1 MAVTT
6 PYNYFNRQIL
16 DTEKHNSN
24 VYSTNSGQGIVSE
37 INGGI
42 NTYSAD
48 YRIQKEHVWP
58 EEAVRGSKDFALE
71 SIDVFSDALAEGDEV
86 AYRAVAGCATRIYV
100 PYDCSLNLWQWSA
113 FIHAFKIRTSDTT
126 EEGQSATTIAPNVFV
141 KAFLNGSALEH
152 TKRTIPTTTT
162 YRDDDKLIATLEVNS
177 QEDRF
182 ALQFDMSH
190 LQENVS
196 AGWHDL
202 ALRIYIEPVL
212 EPYSDP
218 SSTEAPSFYKALLND
233 GTGTGD
239 QSYTLHHRVSFGIRN
254 ARVLTIL

>member
-16 DTEKHNSN
+16 DTEKHNEN

-48 YRIQKEHVWP
+48 YRVQKEHVWP
-58 EEAVRGSKDFALE
+58 EEAVRARQDFALE
-71 SIDVFSDALAEGDEV
+71 SLDYFSNAMSENDDTS
-86 AYRAVAGCATRIYV
+86 YRAVAGCSTRVYV
-100 PYDCSLNLWQWSA
+100 PYSSTLSLWQWSA
-113 FIHAFKIRTSDTT
+113 FIHAFKVRTSNVGELDDDDQLVT
-126 EEGQSATTIAPNVFV
+126 ATTVAPNVFI

-152 TKRTIPTTTT
+152 TKRTIPTSAT
-162 YRDDDKLIATLEVNS
+162 YRTTNTATAFVDGHV
-177 QEDRF
+177 QESRF

-190 LQENVS
+190 LQETVAS
-196 AGWHDL
+196 GWHDL
-202 ALRIYIEPVL
+202 ALRIYMEPVL
-212 EPYSDP
+212 KVTTSATDEGGFYEGAIG
-218 SSTEAPSFYKALLND
+218 SSNCTF
-233 GTGTGD
+233 
-239 QSYTLHHRVSFGIRN
+239 HHRVSFGIRN